1 MSESCVMYSERTD
14 YGENE
19 VWRYYITGKELC
31 EKEGR
36 NEN

>member
-19 VWRYYITGKELC
+19 IWRFHITGKELL
-31 EKEGR
+31 EQEDIN
-36 NEN
+36 NE